1 MTDDL
6 VELKERVEQ
15 LATFVDLLESRIDLQ
30 AGDLR
35 VISAICRLTP
45 ITDPDE
51 MPDGEGGRIQID
63 NLLRSIATQQ
73 SMQKTDIRESARAQQ
88 RLQSCIDSLTRD
100 LGSIEVR
107 LRNVDSNVHTLVERS
122 ARIANTPAASLS
134 NVSARNYR
142 SDIGSANTE

>member
-6 VELKERVEQ
+6 AQLKERVEQ
-15 LATFVDLLESRIDLQ
+15 LATYVDLLEGRIDLQ

-45 ITDPDE
+45 VTDPDE

-73 SMQKTDIRESARAQQ
+73 SMQKTRHRESMGEQR
-88 RLQSCIDSLTRD
+88 RLQSCVDSLIRD
-100 LGSIEVR
+100 LGSIEAR
-107 LRNVDSNVHTLVERS
+107 LRNVDRNVQALVER
-122 ARIANTPAASLS
+122 RED
-134 NVSARNYR
+134 R
-142 SDIGSANTE
+142 